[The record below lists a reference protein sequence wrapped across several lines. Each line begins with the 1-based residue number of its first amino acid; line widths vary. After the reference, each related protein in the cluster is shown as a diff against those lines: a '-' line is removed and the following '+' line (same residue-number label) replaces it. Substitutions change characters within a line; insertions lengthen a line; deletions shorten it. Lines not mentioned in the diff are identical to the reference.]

1 MIYPEL
7 AINRFLL
14 VCEFSISHEGVE
26 ILSLI
31 IGWKI

>member
-7 AINRFLL
+7 VIL
-14 VCEFSISHEGVE
+14 VCELKISHEGVE